1 MLIKICGIKRL
12 EDIEY
17 VNELKPDYIGFV
29 FAKSKRQVD
38 IYQAIKLKEKLNHKI
53 KAVGVFR
60 NDNIELIKEVL
71 SYNIIDLIQLHGD
84 ESDDYIKEIKKFT
97 NKPIIKAYR
106 DSEYAK
112 YSLYDSID
120 PGKGIEF
127 DYKSVK
133 SNKPYFLAG
142 GINISNIDE
151 ALKQNPYCIDVS
163 SGVET
168 DGVKDYLKMK
178 EIIMR
183 CKNYE

>member
-29 FAKSKRQVD
+29 FAKSKRQID
-38 IYQAIKLKEKLNHKI
+38 IYKAIELKDHLDSKI
-53 KAVGVFR
+53 KVVGVFR
-60 NDNIELIKEVL
+60 NDNIDLIKEVL

-84 ESDDYIKEIKKFT
+84 ESDDYIKEIKKIT

-120 PGKGIEF
+120 PGQGIEF

-133 SNKPYFLAG
+133 SHKQYFLAG

-168 DGVKDYLKMK
+168 DGIKDYYKMK
-178 EIIMR
+178 ELIKR